1 MIWETVSFMRDLGRM
16 HEITSILIRYGMGD
30 VMRQLGIVSV
40 LERAGRIMHW
50 KESSEILQ
58 LEAPVRVRRALEE
71 LGPTFVKLGQVM
83 ATRVDVFPPNWIAE
97 FEKLQSDV
105 PPVPFEQLLPDLIAA
120 LGRHPDEIFQDL
132 HTEAIAAASIAQVH
146 LAKLPDGT
154 EVVLKI
160 RRPGIIAKIDAD
172 LRILAHLARLIEL
185 EIPESRRYQP
195 TQIVVQ
201 FARSLR
207 RELNLAAEARNIERF
222 GANFAD
228 DETVVIPQVYWE
240 WTSDVMNVQQRI
252 VGIRGNNLAAAEEA
266 GLDRKV
272 LAGRGADAVLKMILV
287 YGHFHADPHPGNVF
301 YLPGNRIAMVDF
313 GMTGLLTHERRNQI
327 VDLLVALVQKDES
340 GLLDVLL
347 EWTGDTVVNEG
358 KLAADV
364 VEFVFNYASMQL
376 KDVKV
381 GDLLSELTVLMR
393 EHSLVMPS
401 DLTILFKAMITLEGL
416 GRQLDPQFEMVP
428 HLTPFVKHV
437 LRERY
442 SPAAVLKRGQHS
454 VKDMLSIVTELP
466 RDLARLLKEA
476 RRGRVKI
483 DLDLKRLD
491 RFGQVLDRSVSRLT
505 LGIMTAS
512 LVIGSSIVMT
522 VSGGIKIF
530 GLVGFLLAFINSIW
544 LIFSIWRSGKD

>member
-120 LGRHPDEIFQDL
+120 LGRHPDEVFQDL

-442 SPAAVLKRGQHS
+442 SPAAVLKRGQHGL
-454 VKDMLSIVTELP
+454 KDMLSIVTEVP

-522 VSGGIKIF
+522 VSGGIKVF

>member
-1 MIWETVSFMRDLGRM
+1 
-16 HEITSILIRYGMGD
+16 
-30 VMRQLGIVSV
+30 
-40 LERAGRIMHW
+40 
-50 KESSEILQ
+50 
-58 LEAPVRVRRALEE
+58 
-71 LGPTFVKLGQVM
+71 
-83 ATRVDVFPPNWIAE
+83 
-97 FEKLQSDV
+97 
-105 PPVPFEQLLPDLIAA
+105 
-120 LGRHPDEIFQDL
+120 
-132 HTEAIAAASIAQVH
+132 
-146 LAKLPDGT
+146 
-154 EVVLKI
+154 
-160 RRPGIIAKIDAD
+160 
-172 LRILAHLARLIEL
+172 
-185 EIPESRRYQP
+185 
-195 TQIVVQ
+195 
-201 FARSLR
+201 
-207 RELNLAAEARNIERF
+207 
-222 GANFAD
+222 
-228 DETVVIPQVYWE
+228 
-240 WTSDVMNVQQRI
+240 
-252 VGIRGNNLAAAEEA
+252 
-266 GLDRKV
+266 
-272 LAGRGADAVLKMILV
+272 
-287 YGHFHADPHPGNVF
+287 
-301 YLPGNRIAMVDF
+301 
-313 GMTGLLTHERRNQI
+313 
-327 VDLLVALVQKDES
+327 
-340 GLLDVLL
+340 
-347 EWTGDTVVNEG
+347 
-358 KLAADV
+358 
-364 VEFVFNYASMQL
+364 MQL